1 MPGVTIRISKDSS
14 DPDSVKAEVYKEPFA
29 INESMVLKARACKDG
44 WYCSDIL
51 EVTCFVEGI
60 APAHVELLS
69 PADKQYPGKGAPGL
83 TDLQKGFADIFK
95 EPSWL
100 GYRSEPFSA
109 AFDFET
115 RMSLKEIVI
124 SYGKN
129 IGGFI
134 FPPDEVEIWAGDDK
148 KNLKLTKESKIKT
161 THRVY
166 AEWRRSTAYRYLTRI
181 LPINII
187 GLLQNLL
194 LNFLHGT
201 TKKERRVGFLWMK
214 YFFTEGLP
222 GTL

>member
-14 DPDSVKAEVYKEPFA
+14 DPDSVNAEVYKEPFA

-148 KNLKLTKESKIKT
+148 KNLKLLKKVKSKLPT
-161 THRVY
+161 GYTPNGVE
-166 AEWRRSTAYRYLTRI
+166 A
-181 LPINII
+181 LPIALDENTSYQYYKVVAKPVAK
-187 GLLQNLL
+187 LPAW
-194 LNFLHGT
+194 HD
-201 TKKERRVGFLWMK
+201 KKGEKGW
-214 YFFTEGLP
+214 FFVDEIFFY
-222 GTL
+222 